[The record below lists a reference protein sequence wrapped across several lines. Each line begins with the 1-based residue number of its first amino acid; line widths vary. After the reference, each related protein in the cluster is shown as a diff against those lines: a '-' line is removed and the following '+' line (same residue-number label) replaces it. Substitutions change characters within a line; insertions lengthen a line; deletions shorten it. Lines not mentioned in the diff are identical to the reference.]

1 MKRVLFVCLGN
12 ICRSPSAEAVFKKML
27 ADRNLQSE
35 IDVDSAGTCDHHI
48 GEMADRRMQKAASK
62 RGYRLESVARQA
74 VAKDFEH
81 FDLIVAMDR
90 NNFRDLES
98 IQPRSARAELK
109 LFSDFLANN
118 DPVDM
123 PDPYYGGADGFE
135 QVLDI
140 LEEGCGT
147 LAHYLQGAPAR

>member
-12 ICRSPSAEAVFKKML
+12 ICRSPSAEAVLKRTL
-27 ADRNLQSE
+27 AVRKLSSDVA
-35 IDVDSAGTCDHHI
+35 VDSAGTCNHHI
-48 GEMADRRMQKAASK
+48 GEMADRRMQSAATK
-62 RGYRLESVARQA
+62 RGYDLESIARQA
-74 VAKDFEH
+74 IAQDFKR

-90 NNFRDLES
+90 QNYRDLES
-98 IQPRSARAELK
+98 IRPGSATAELK

-140 LEEGCGT
+140 LEEGCDALIG
-147 LAHYLQGAPAR
+147 YLKTTSRP